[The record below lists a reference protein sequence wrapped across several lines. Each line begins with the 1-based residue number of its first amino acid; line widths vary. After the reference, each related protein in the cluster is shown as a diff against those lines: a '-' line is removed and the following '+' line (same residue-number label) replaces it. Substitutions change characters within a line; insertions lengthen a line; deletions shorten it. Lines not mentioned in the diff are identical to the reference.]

1 MFVRIVLDV
10 LADAQNVRLMPPVAR
25 TVSKPTRKYSE
36 RNWSYVHKGALLKLD
51 KGTVLAEKIRD
62 LKLRAIKY
70 TEEGC
75 TLAQAAAVC
84 KVNIGTLIG

>member
-1 MFVRIVLDV
+1 MT
-10 LADAQNVRLMPPVAR
+10 A
-25 TVSKPTRKYSE
+25 
-36 RNWSYVHKGALLKLD
+36 KGASLKLD
-51 KGTVLAEKIRD
+51 KDTVLAEKIRD